1 MMTTAVKFSPA
12 LALSAAISFAAALPL
27 SDQEMESFLKNA
39 AITNRRTLSIGV
51 TNSERATL
59 SNGSFQHDA
68 HLQTIDESRTSYQ
81 TALGN
86 EINFRDSYKYN
97 IAAWRLD
104 RMLGLGMV
112 PVSVERKVGGKTGAV
127 TWWVDNVQMMELDR
141 HKKKLEP
148 PDTDGW
154 NDQMYQVRV
163 FNELVYNTDANL
175 GNILITRDWRIRL
188 VDFTRAFRMYR
199 TLREP
204 RNLARIDRRLYNALK
219 TLSKESLESELRPY
233 LTEPEIQGLLA
244 RRDRIVAFF
253 DAEAARRGE
262 AAVFCGNAAH

>member
-1 MMTTAVKFSPA
+1 MTTAPKISAA
-12 LALSAAISFAAALPL
+12 LSLSAALGLAASLPL
-27 SDQEMESFLKNA
+27 SEQEMESFLKSA
-39 AITNRRTLSIGV
+39 AIVNRRTLSIGV

-59 SNGSFQHDA
+59 SNGSLQHDA
-68 HLQTIDESRTSYQ
+68 HIQTIDESRSSFQ
-81 TALGN
+81 TVMGN

-127 TWWVDNVQMMELDR
+127 TWWVDDVQMMELDR

-148 PDTDGW
+148 PDKEDW
-154 NDQMYQVRV
+154 NDQMFQVRV

-175 GNILITRDWRIRL
+175 GNILITKDWKIRL
-188 VDFTRAFRMYR
+188 VDFTRAFRLYR

-204 RNLARIDRRLYNALK
+204 KNLARIDRRLYQNLKALDQP
-219 TLSKESLESELRPY
+219 TLETDLRPY

-253 DAEAARRGE
+253 DAEIARRGE
-262 AAVFCGNAAH
+262 AAVFCGSPAQ

>member
-1 MMTTAVKFSPA
+1 MMTTALRIYGAFT
-12 LALSAAISFAAALPL
+12 LSAALGLAGSLTL
-27 SDQEMESFLKNA
+27 SDQEMESFLRSAK
-39 AITNRRTLSIGV
+39 IVNRRTLSIGV

-59 SNGSFQHDA
+59 SNGGFQHDA
-68 HLQTIDESRTSYQ
+68 HIQTIDESRTSYQ

-141 HKKKLEP
+141 HKRKMEP
-148 PDTDGW
+148 PDKDDW
-154 NDQMYQVRV
+154 NDQMFQVRV

-175 GNILITRDWRIRL
+175 GNILITKDWRIRL
-188 VDFTRAFRMYR
+188 VDFTRAFRLYR

-204 RNLARIDRRLYNALK
+204 RNLARIDRRLYNNLKAL
-219 TLSKESLESELRPY
+219 SQASLESELRPY
-233 LTEPEIQGLLA
+233 LTQPEMQGLLA
-244 RRDRIVAFF
+244 RRDKIVAFF
-253 DAEAARRGE
+253 DAEAAKRGE
-262 AAVFCGNAAH
+262 AAVFCGNSAH